1 MLNRILLACTAIL
14 LAACGDDEPRVP
26 SPPTTRIEVEP
37 DFGLFRQRDPE
48 RDLPFWARM
57 NTVLLRDRR
66 DAHRLPL
73 DGELVIPVPQGSSA
87 IETSIAASGSR
98 ESTEG
103 RELVLEIDL
112 VEGTSRRR
120 VLETRLGLPPARESW
135 QPVAFSLGAPLRRPA
150 ALSVRARL
158 SGAETQTPAP
168 ELSLAAPD
176 FPMPVAGRPNVLIVS
191 IDTLRADHLGC
202 YGYARATSP
211 RIDAFAQTGVL
222 FEHAQS
228 SAPWTLPSYGS
239 LFTSRSPTVHRA
251 GVNPAR
257 AAAFRNEGDATAA
270 TAIDNLAA
278 ALPTLAEI
286 LRQGGWA
293 TAGFHSNPYLAGES
307 GVDRGFNRWVHY
319 KNRAAGAVDLT
330 LEWTQRQHGAPWF
343 AFVHIVD
350 PHQPYTP
357 PAPFDRQFKDWPPEE
372 KPEWP
377 VQVEPVR
384 ASVPDARFRAYM
396 VDQYDGEI
404 AYTDAQVGRLLDEL
418 KKRGD
423 LEHTIIL
430 LHSDHGEEF
439 WDHGGYEHGH
449 TLYEEGLRVPL
460 VLSAPG
466 RLPAAVRVAARAGLI
481 DVLPTLIE
489 LTGLPAPSGME
500 GVSLVPLCHG
510 KPSVARE
517 LFAESLLYG
526 AREGKALYVGNEK
539 LILIGGR
546 LPMLF
551 DLAADPGEQHD
562 LAAARMQRAEE
573 LRQRLMQRVDALE
586 AQALT
591 SATRTFDEHDR
602 SDLHNLGYTGQGGD
616 GDGGGR
622 KKD

>member
-1 MLNRILLACTAIL
+1 MLNRILLACTATL
-14 LAACGDDEPRVP
+14 LAACGEEPARIP
-26 SPPTTRIEVEP
+26 SPPVTRVELTP
-37 DFGLFRQRDPE
+37 DYGLFRQRDPE

-57 NTVLLRDRR
+57 NALLLRDRR

-73 DGELVIPVPQGSSA
+73 DGELVFPVPRGASA
-87 IETSIAASGSR
+87 IETSIATSGSR

-103 RELVLEIDL
+103 RELVLEFDL

-135 QPVAFSLGAPLRRPA
+135 LSVSGSLGAPLRSAA

-158 SGAETQTPAP
+158 EGATTAPVP
-168 ELSLAAPD
+168 ELFLAAPE
-176 FPMPVAGRPNVLIVS
+176 FPMSVAGRPNVLIVS
-191 IDTLRADHLGC
+191 IDTLRADRLGC
-202 YGYARATSP
+202 YGYERATSP
-211 RIDAFAQTGVL
+211 RMDAFARTGVL

-228 SAPWTLPSYGS
+228 SAPWTLPSYGT

-257 AAAFRNEGDATAA
+257 AATFRKEGDATAA
-270 TAIDNLAA
+270 TGIDNLAT

-286 LRQGGWA
+286 LRQKGWA

-307 GVDRGFNRWVHY
+307 GIDRGFARWVHY
-319 KNRAAGAVDLT
+319 KNRAATAVDLT
-330 LEWTQRQHGAPWF
+330 LEWTARQHGAPWL

-357 PAPFDRQFKDWPPEE
+357 PAPYDRQFRDWPADE

-384 ASVPDARFRAYM
+384 ASVPDATFRAYM
-396 VDQYDGEI
+396 ADQYDGEI

-418 KKRGD
+418 ARRGD
-423 LEHTIIL
+423 LENTIVL

-460 VLSAPG
+460 VLSSAG
-466 RLPAAVRVAARAGLI
+466 RLPAGVRVAQRVGLI

-489 LTGLPAPSGME
+489 LTGLSAPSGIE
-500 GVSLVPLCHG
+500 GQSLLPLVHG
-510 KPSVARE
+510 KSLGTRE
-517 LFAESLLYG
+517 HYAEALLYG
-526 AREGKALYVGNEK
+526 PREGKALYVGDEK
-539 LILIGGR
+539 LIVIGGR
-546 LPMLF
+546 PPMLF

-562 LAAARMQRAEE
+562 LAKARAQRVEE
-573 LRQRLMQRVDALE
+573 LHARLVKRVDELE
-586 AQALT
+586 AQALK
-591 SATRTFDEHDR
+591 SDTRTFDEHDR
-602 SDLHNLGYTGQGGD
+602 SDLHGLGYTGHGD
-616 GDGGGR
+616 DSDGGGR